1 MNTILLRDIAERA
14 VKTAVQSVLL
24 AVAGATGADLFTL
37 DWRTIG
43 MAALGG
49 AVLSVLTSIASLPF
63 GPAGSPSL
71 VATPSAPETGVV
83 IPVSFQKPEGL

>member
-1 MNTILLRDIAERA
+1 MNTVLFRDIAERA
-14 VKTAVQSVLL
+14 IKTAVQSVLL

-49 AVLSVLTSIASLPF
+49 AVLSVLSSVASLPF
-63 GPAGSPSL
+63 GPANSPSL
-71 VATPSAPETGVV
+71 VATTPT
-83 IPVSFQKPEGL
+83 PVLSEYPAGL

>member
-1 MNTILLRDIAERA
+1 MNKLFWRETFERA

-24 AVAGATGADLFTL
+24 AVAGATGADLFSL

-43 MAALGG
+43 LAALGG

-63 GPAGSPSL
+63 GPAGSPS
-71 VATPSAPETGVV
+71 VV
-83 IPVSFQKPEGL
+83 QVDQSVVVPVSSEYPAGL